1 MVLERKIILPLKKTY
16 HQYLSSI
23 DACATIKTHVLA
35 NLGMLSVEM
44 MSEYMHSI
52 IIPQMVHA
60 KGGEQQSDIRSREII
75 KAVWAYLYIH
85 KY

>member
-1 MVLERKIILPLKKTY
+1 
-16 HQYLSSI
+16 
-23 DACATIKTHVLA
+23 
-35 NLGMLSVEM
+35 M

-60 KGGEQQSDIRSREII
+60 KEGEQQSDIRSREII